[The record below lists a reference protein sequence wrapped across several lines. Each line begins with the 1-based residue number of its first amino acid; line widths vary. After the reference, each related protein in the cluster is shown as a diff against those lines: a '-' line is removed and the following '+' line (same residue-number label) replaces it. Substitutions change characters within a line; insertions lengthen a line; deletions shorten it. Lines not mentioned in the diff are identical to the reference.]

1 MQVGQGKKRKEEQH
15 RQRGERG
22 TRKLKMEGKE
32 EEVAVG
38 REYWEGRLQKREKE
52 KEE

>member
-1 MQVGQGKKRKEEQH
+1 MQVGQGKRKEEQH

-22 TRKLKMEGKE
+22 TRTLKMEGKE
-32 EEVAVG
+32 EGVAEG
-38 REYWEGRLQKREKE
+38 REYGEGGLQKREKE